1 MTGPEFAFEVRPRV
15 LAAYSDSLRARAAEL
30 ASAGEAVAAVRVE
43 RGWFGK
49 LPQAGF
55 LADRYAAHQHGVLTE
70 AAELVA
76 WLAAATAG
84 LAACAE
90 RYAAADRMVAGAA
103 GAVEA
108 ALGVGIGIPGT
119 GADGGSGEAA
129 SEACPDDE
137 AASDDEAPSDGAGP
151 SDDEAGR

>member
-1 MTGPEFAFEVRPRV
+1 MTGPEFAFEVRPQV
-15 LAAYSDSLRARAAEL
+15 LAGYAESLRARAADL

-55 LADRYAAHQHGVLTE
+55 LADRYAAHQREVLAE
-70 AAELVA
+70 AGELVA

-84 LAACAE
+84 LAECAG
-90 RYAAADRMVAGAA
+90 RYSAADRVVAGAA

-108 ALGVGIGIPGT
+108 ALGVGIEIPGPAH
-119 GADGGSGEAA
+119 GDGSEEAV
-129 SEACPDDE
+129 SEA
-137 AASDDEAPSDGAGP
+137 SDG
-151 SDDEAGR
+151 SNVEAGG

>member
-1 MTGPEFAFEVRPRV
+1 MTGPEFVFEVRPPV
-15 LAAYSDSLRARAAEL
+15 LAAYAESLRACAAEL

-70 AAELVA
+70 AGDLAA
-76 WLAAATAG
+76 WLTAATAG
-84 LAACAE
+84 LAACAD
-90 RYAAADRMVAGAA
+90 RYATADRVVAGAA

-108 ALGVGIGIPGT
+108 ALGVGIEIPET
-119 GADGGSGEAA
+119 AADARS
-129 SEACPDDE
+129 DE
-137 AASDDEAPSDGAGP
+137 AAADDEAP
-151 SDDEAGR
+151 R